1 MRVAL
6 MWLADAFNFAFLLA
20 CSFVCSLLPKVDK
33 VYLTFL
39 VIASY
44 GSFSLPCSVFNIF
57 NT

>member
-1 MRVAL
+1 
-6 MWLADAFNFAFLLA
+6 MWLADAFDFAFLLA

-44 GSFSLPCSVFNIF
+44 GSFSLPCFVFNIF